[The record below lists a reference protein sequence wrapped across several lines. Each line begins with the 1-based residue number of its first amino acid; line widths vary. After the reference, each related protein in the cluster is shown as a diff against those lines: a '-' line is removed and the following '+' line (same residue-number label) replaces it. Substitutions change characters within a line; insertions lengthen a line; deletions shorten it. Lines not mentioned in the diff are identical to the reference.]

1 MTTIRRIEVNFPV
14 PVKLSDRDQKALHD
28 LLSRICEGYE
38 AAHPGR
44 VMWVFGWGSK
54 PTYIPMTAEEERTR
68 GIEFD
73 DDTLYAEISEREK
86 RP

>member
-14 PVKLSDRDQKALHD
+14 PVELSDADQKALHD
-28 LLSRICEGYE
+28 LLSRICQRYE
-38 AAHPGR
+38 ADHPDR

-73 DDTLYAEISEREK
+73 DDTLFAEISEREK
-86 RP
+86 R